1 MADTLEVK
9 YKEVEI
15 VYSEENSRF
24 EFELR
29 GKERYAESLAKA
41 KEAIDKPVPGPA
53 GKKFEP
59 VRALF
64 RSFRGVKPGTITSI
78 AESGYRSQEVWFTQ
92 DEDKRRSK
100 QSLSDMCE
108 ESESNLLLYKES
120 QALDKESDSLYR
132 KAEAKK
138 ASMKPIKITIPE

>member
-64 RSFRGVKPGTITSI
+64 RSYRGVKPGTITSI

-100 QSLSDMCE
+100 EWLSNMCE
-108 ESESNLLLYKES
+108 ESESNLLLYKDSKALYKEAES
-120 QALDKESDSLYR
+120 LRS
-132 KAEAKK
+132 KAEAKRE
-138 ASMKPIKITIPE
+138 SMKPIKITIPE

>member
-64 RSFRGVKPGTITSI
+64 RSYGGVKPGTITSI

-92 DEDKRRSK
+92 DEGKRRSK
-100 QSLSDMCE
+100 ECLSDMCE
-108 ESESNLLLYKES
+108 ESERNLRLCEES
-120 QALDKESDSLYR
+120 KALDKEAESLCQ
-132 KAEAKK
+132 KAEERRT
-138 ASMKPIKITIPE
+138 SMKPIKITIPE